1 MSNRNN
7 PISESAMHD
16 AILMYYFNKV
26 AFQNGLITAQQRD
39 RLDSMI
45 KSRYHMPDPS
55 ANS

>member
-1 MSNRNN
+1 MSNRND

-26 AFQNGLITAQQRD
+26 AFQHGLITAQQRD